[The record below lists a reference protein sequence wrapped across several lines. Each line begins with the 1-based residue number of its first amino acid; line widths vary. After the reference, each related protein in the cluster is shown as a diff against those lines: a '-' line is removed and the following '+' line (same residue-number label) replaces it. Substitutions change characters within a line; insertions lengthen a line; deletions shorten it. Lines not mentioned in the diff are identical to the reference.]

1 MVSHTVIII
10 FFFTGDHLEVCP
22 QGDGYTCCTRD
33 MEIKLRELSAKE
45 YDSLVDQSFRYVQ
58 STFVSR
64 TRKFDGK
71 FATMQLGEIYFLNL
85 CWVLLTVSRTQ
96 TQMATMSPGGG

>member
-1 MVSHTVIII
+1 MIS
-10 FFFTGDHLEVCP
+10 GDHLEVCP
-22 QGDGYTCCTRD
+22 RGDGYTCCTRD

-71 FATMQLGEIYFLNL
+71 FLGVF
-85 CWVLLTVSRTQ
+85 
-96 TQMATMSPGGG
+96 

>member
-1 MVSHTVIII
+1 M
-10 FFFTGDHLEVCP
+10 CP

-71 FATMQLGEIYFLNL
+71 FATMQLGDIQKMYIF
-85 CWVLLTVSRTQ
+85 
-96 TQMATMSPGGG
+96 

>member
-1 MVSHTVIII
+1 MPFYYYYLSFF

-71 FATMQLGEIYFLNL
+71 FATMQLGDIYFYTPRKQSLRGY
-85 CWVLLTVSRTQ
+85 SI
-96 TQMATMSPGGG
+96 